1 MMNGPSDLPKL
12 DLELSTTPNGQSDL
26 NSKRC
31 CIHEK
36 RVGFL
41 VILALAVIGTLGG
54 LGAKA
59 LLFQEE
65 DEQEEGQGATS
76 GSGFGH
82 SSSKLRD
89 EIEALVGQV
98 SDPVAL
104 LDSLSPQSRALD
116 WLTFLDTALTSAEDP
131 NVLQR
136 YALMVFFFSTN
147 GPLWALSNR
156 WDELP
161 GLHECNFTGIDCD
174 PTDQLVGLNLI
185 GRGLSGSLPE
195 ELGLLTNMDKLHL
208 GRNKLKGSIPESI
221 YTETINLS
229 KWKNTIKLTK
239 QTCLTFMI
247 QNNYS

>member
-1 MMNGPSDLPKL
+1 MMNKPSDPPKL
-12 DLELSTTPNGQSDL
+12 DLELPTTSNGQSDL

-31 CIHEK
+31 CVYEK
-36 RVGFL
+36 RLVFL
-41 VILALAVIGTLGG
+41 VLLVLAVIGTLGG

-59 LLFQEE
+59 NLFQE
-65 DEQEEGQGATS
+65 DEQEEEQSATSGS

-82 SSSKLRD
+82 SSSELRG
-89 EIEALVGQV
+89 EIEALVGEV

-116 WLTFLDTALTSAEDP
+116 WLTFLDTTLTSAEDP

-136 YALMVFFFSTN
+136 YALMVFYFSTN
-147 GPLWALSNR
+147 GPLWALSAI

-174 PTDQLVGLNLI
+174 LTDQVVELNLI

-195 ELGLLTNMDKLHL
+195 ELGLLTNIDSLNL
-208 GRNKLKGSIPESI
+208 GENELKGSIPESI
-221 YTETINLS
+221 YTKTTNLS
-229 KWKNTIKLTK
+229 KWNTIKLTEL
-239 QTCLTFMI
+239 TCLTFAI